1 MALEIRPIKPEESDE
16 MNRIVR
22 MNFAS
27 QGEALL
33 KMPPELTLCA
43 FCDGKMATTYAA
55 WPLTMML
62 NGSRT
67 PVAGVT
73 VVSTLPVYRRR
84 NYLRKITSE
93 HFQQL
98 HERGEQAIAAL
109 FASRAAIYQRYGY
122 AVVSTKNAYTVEPR
136 YLDLI
141 PSPAVSGEFREA
153 GDDDIATM
161 LELYHRFIE
170 GKTGYLR
177 RNEAFEVAP
186 GAPFTVLRIPEIQIP
201 MYKVMYIE
209 AGKPAG
215 YAIYSIGRDTRAGNP
230 MTQLVNITDL
240 VWHSAAAY
248 RAMWSHFSNMDL
260 VQDIMWGR
268 VPPDDPLPHLMLEPR
283 RLNVTSGDGLLGRIV
298 DVERALPLR
307 PYSDEGRLTFEVIDD
322 FCPWNQ
328 GKWEAD
334 ITTGGTEVR
343 RSKKTPQL
351 VMPVSTLAML
361 FFGQLSA
368 SEAAR
373 MGRLDVSDSRA
384 LRVWD
389 GVMRTD
395 YRPFCADMF

>member
-1 MALEIRPIKPEESDE
+1 MALEIRPVKSEELDE

-22 MNFAS
+22 TNFAS

-62 NGSRT
+62 NGSQT

-98 HERGEQAIAAL
+98 HERGGQAIAAL

-122 AVVSTKNAYTVEPR
+122 AVVSTRNGYCVEPR

-141 PSPAVSGEFREA
+141 SSPVVSGEFLEA
-153 GDDDIATM
+153 GDDDMATM
-161 LELYHRFIE
+161 LDLYHRFIE

-177 RNEAFEVAP
+177 RNEAFEVAT
-186 GAPFTVLRIPEIQIP
+186 GAPFTVVRNPETQIA

-215 YAIYSIGRDTRAGNP
+215 YAIYSISRDTRPGHP
-230 MTQLVNITDL
+230 MVQLVNITDL
-240 VWHSAAAY
+240 VWHSASAY
-248 RAMWSHFSNMDL
+248 RAIWSHFSNMDL

-283 RLNVTSGDGLLGRIV
+283 RLNITSGDGLLGRIV

-307 PYSDEGRLTFEVIDD
+307 PYSDEGNLTFEVIDD
-322 FCPWNQ
+322 FCSWNQ

-334 ITTGGTEVR
+334 ITISGTEIHR
-343 RSKKTPQL
+343 TEKTPQL

-361 FFGQLSA
+361 VFGQISA
-368 SEAAR
+368 SAAAR
-373 MGRLDVSDSRA
+373 MGRLDVYDDKA
-384 LRVWD
+384 LPLWD
-389 GVMRTD
+389 RVMRTD